1 MPLFDPQALN
11 PGVPRKEVWAWAMYD
26 FANSGYTTVVLTAV
40 FNAYFVGVVA
50 QGAPWATLA
59 WTLMLSV
66 SYLLG
71 MMVMPALGAYADV
84 HARKKQLLAIVTVGC
99 VVATALL
106 ALVGEGDLLLATV
119 LVVISNVCFA
129 AGVSFNSAFLP
140 ELSKPEAL
148 GKVSGWGWS
157 VGYLGGL
164 LALGLCLAYVLA
176 AQGRGAPATSYV
188 PVTMLITAVVFALA
202 SLPAFLVL
210 KERAVPQSNATV
222 RLLVRESAARL
233 WHTLSRIHEYR
244 DFGWLM
250 VCGLLYQAGLSVVIA
265 LAAIYAQEVMKFTTA
280 QTMTLVLLVNV
291 TAAIGAFAFGYV
303 QDAIGHKRALAL
315 TIAGWIA
322 MVALAAGTSG
332 TAGFWLAANIA
343 GLCMGSSQ
351 SAGRAMVGV
360 FAPSHRLAEFYGLW
374 NTSLWL
380 SAIIG
385 PLTYGVVTWLT
396 DNDHR
401 LAMMITGLYFVAGLL
416 VLAKVNV
423 ERGRAAAQATAD

>member
-1 MPLFDPQALN
+1 MPLFDPLALN
-11 PGVPRKEVWAWAMYD
+11 PGVPRKELWAWAMYD

-59 WTLMLSV
+59 WTLMLSA

-71 MMVMPALGAYADV
+71 MLVMPALGAYADV
-84 HARKKQLLAIVTVGC
+84 HARKKQLLAIVTAGC

-176 AQGRGAPATSYV
+176 AQGRGEPATSYV
-188 PVTMLITAVVFALA
+188 PVTMLITAAVFALA

-210 KERAVPQSNATV
+210 KERAVPQSSATV

-250 VCGLLYQAGLSVVIA
+250 ACGLLYQAGLSVVIA
-265 LAAIYAQEVMKFTTA
+265 LAAIYAQEVMKFSTA

>member
-11 PGVPRKEVWAWAMYD
+11 PGVPRKEVFAWAMYD

-40 FNAYFVGVVA
+40 FNAYFVSVVA

-59 WTLMLSV
+59 WTLTLSA

-71 MMVMPALGAYADV
+71 MLVMPALGAYADV
-84 HARKKQLLAIVTVGC
+84 HARKKLLLALVTVAC
-99 VVATALL
+99 VIATALL
-106 ALVGEGDLLLATV
+106 ALVGEGDLWLAV
-119 LVVISNVCFA
+119 ALIVVSNFCFA

-140 ELSKPEAL
+140 ELSRPEAL

-157 VGYLGGL
+157 IGYLGGL
-164 LALGLCLAYVLA
+164 LALGLCLGYVLW
-176 AQGRGAPATSYV
+176 AQARGEPATRYV

-202 SLPAFLVL
+202 AIPAFTVL
-210 KERAVPQSNATV
+210 RERARPQSNATV
-222 RLLVRESAARL
+222 RLLLRESTARL
-233 WHTLSRIHEYR
+233 WRTLSRLHVYR

-250 VCGLLYQAGLSVVIA
+250 LCALLYQAGLSVVIA

-303 QDAIGHKRALAL
+303 QDAIGHRRALAL

-322 MVALAAGTSG
+322 MIAIAAGTTG
-332 TAGFWLAANIA
+332 AAGFWLAANIA

-374 NTSLWL
+374 NTAVWL
-380 SAIIG
+380 SAILG
-385 PLTYGVVTWLT
+385 PLTYGLVTWLT

-401 LAMMITGLYFVAGLL
+401 LAMMITGLYFVAGLI
-416 VLAKVNV
+416 VLAKVDV
-423 ERGRAAAQATAD
+423 DRGRAAALATAD

>member
-11 PGVPRKEVWAWAMYD
+11 PGVPRKEVLAWAMYD

-59 WTLMLSV
+59 WTLILSASYVVGML
-66 SYLLG
+66 
-71 MMVMPALGAYADV
+71 VMPALGAYADV
-84 HARKKQLLAIVTVGC
+84 HARKKLLLGLVTVGC

-106 ALVGEGDLLLATV
+106 ALVGPGDLVLAAALMIV
-119 LVVISNVCFA
+119 SNFCFA

-140 ELSKPEAL
+140 ELSRPEAL

-164 LALGLCLAYVLA
+164 LSLALCLAYVLA
-176 AQGRGAPATSYV
+176 AQARGEPPASYV
-188 PVTMLITAVVFALA
+188 PVTMLITAAVFTLA
-202 SLPAFLVL
+202 SLPTFLL
-210 KERAVPQSNATV
+210 LRERAQPQSSATV
-222 RLLVRESAARL
+222 RQILRESTARL
-233 WHTLSRIHEYR
+233 WHTLSRIHLYR

-250 VCGLLYQAGLSVVIA
+250 LCGLLYQAGLSVVIA
-265 LAAIYAQEVMKFTTA
+265 LAAIYAQQVMKFTTA
-280 QTMTLVLLVNV
+280 QTMTLVMLVNV
-291 TAAIGAFAFGYV
+291 TAALGAFAFGYV
-303 QDAIGHKRALAL
+303 QDRLGHRRALAL

-322 MVALAAGTSG
+322 MIAVAAASTGA
-332 TAGFWLAANIA
+332 AGFWVAANIA

-374 NTSLWL
+374 NAAVWL
-380 SAIIG
+380 SAILG
-385 PLTYGVVTWLT
+385 PVTYGLVTWLT

-401 LAMMITGLYFVAGLL
+401 LAMMMTGLYFVAGLI
-416 VLAKVNV
+416 VLAKVDV
-423 ERGRAAAQATAD
+423 DRGRAAALATAD

>member
-315 TIAGWIA
+315 TIAGWIV
-322 MVALAAGTSG
+322 MVLIAGLASG
-332 TAGFWLAANIA
+332 VAGFWVAANIA

-360 FAPSHRLAEFYGLW
+360 LAPAHRRAEFYSLW
-374 NTSLWL
+374 NVAVWL
-380 SAIIG
+380 SAVIG
-385 PLTYGVVTWLT
+385 PLTYGLVTWVT
-396 DNDHR
+396 GGNHR
-401 LAMMITGLYFVAGLL
+401 LAIACTGVFFIAALGF
-416 VLAKVNV
+416 LAMVN
-423 ERGRAAAQATAD
+423 EGRGREAAIAA

>member
-11 PGVPRKEVWAWAMYD
+11 PGVPRKEVFAWAMYD

-40 FNAYFVGVVA
+40 FNAYFVGVVVK
-50 QGAPWATLA
+50 GAPWATLA
-59 WTLMLSV
+59 WTLLLSA

-71 MMVMPALGAYADV
+71 MLVMPALGAYADV
-84 HARKKQLLAIVTVGC
+84 HARKKLLLAIVTAGC

-106 ALVGEGDLLLATV
+106 ALVGEGDLWLAAPLIIV
-119 LVVISNVCFA
+119 SNFCFS
-129 AGVSFNSAFLP
+129 AGVTLNSAFLP

-157 VGYLGGL
+157 IGYLGGL
-164 LALGLCLAYVLA
+164 LALGLCLGYVLA
-176 AQGRGAPATSYV
+176 AQARQEPATSYV
-188 PVTMLITAVVFALA
+188 PVTMLITAALYA
-202 SLPAFLVL
+202 LTSLPAFTVL
-210 KERAVPQSNATV
+210 RERAVPQPGAMV
-222 RLLVRESAARL
+222 GRLVRESTARL
-233 WHTLSRIHEYR
+233 WQTLSRIHEFR

-250 VCGLLYQAGLSVVIA
+250 LCGLLYQAGLAVVIA

-280 QTMTLVLLVNV
+280 QTMTLVLLVNI

-303 QDAIGHKRALAL
+303 QDRIGHKRALAL
-315 TIAGWIA
+315 TIVGWIA
-322 MVALAAGTSG
+322 MIAIAASTTGH
-332 TAGFWLAANIA
+332 AGFWVAANIA

-360 FAPSHRLAEFYGLW
+360 FAPGHRLAEFYGLW
-374 NTSLWL
+374 NAAVWL
-380 SAIIG
+380 SAILG
-385 PLTYGVVTWLT
+385 PLTYGLVTWVT

-416 VLAKVNV
+416 VLAKVDV
-423 ERGRAAAQATAD
+423 ERGRQAALATAD